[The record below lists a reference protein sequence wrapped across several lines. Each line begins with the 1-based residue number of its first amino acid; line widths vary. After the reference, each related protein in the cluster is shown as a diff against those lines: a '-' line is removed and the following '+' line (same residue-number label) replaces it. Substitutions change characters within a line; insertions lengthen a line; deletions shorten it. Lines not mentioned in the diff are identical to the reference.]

1 MLSLPKVGQDLTK
14 AVAEVLKN
22 LEARDLESYLKN
34 LQLSGIDPNFWT
46 SQEYFEKAGWAEQ
59 NSQEGKLIR
68 IVDPYGYDML
78 PVIDTEISGVLYIQC
93 WSDFNGMLNKPIQN
107 LKPFFLDYEYIF
119 KAANF
124 MDMSGGKWSLF
135 RKNSRK
141 WPNRIGQGY
150 IYKPIDED
158 SQIQLNDVVVS
169 WLQSLGE
176 LETVHD
182 DEVMLKYVF
191 EGENR
196 MGLFTEDGVLR
207 AINIWDSN
215 WKYTNYRYC
224 ICRKEPFLSDFA
236 RLLFYQDMYRRNP
249 ECLVNDGG
257 VLDKISL
264 KDFKDHMNPISVRKV
279 YSWEE
284 WQK

>member
-1 MLSLPKVGQDLTK
+1 MGSQ
-14 AVAEVLKN
+14 
-22 LEARDLESYLKN
+22 YLKN
-34 LQLSGIDPNFWT
+34 LQLSGINPNFWT
-46 SQEYFEKAGWAEQ
+46 SQEYFEKAGW
-59 NSQEGKLIR
+59 QEIDYPTDGIVR
-68 IVDPYGYDML
+68 IVDSEGYDML
-78 PVIDTEISGVLYIQC
+78 PSLDNDNICINPTEC
-93 WSDFNGMLNKPIQN
+93 WSDFKESYCWAMC
-107 LKPFFLDYEYIF
+107 LKPQFLDYEYIF

-124 MDMSGGKWSLF
+124 MDMNGGKWSLF

-141 WPNRIGQGY
+141 WANRIGQGY
-150 IYKPIDED
+150 IYKSIDED
-158 SQIQLNDVVVS
+158 SQIQLNNVVVS
-169 WLQSLGE
+169 WLQSLGDME
-176 LETVHD
+176 MVHD

-196 MGLFTEDGVLR
+196 MGLFTEDGVLK

-224 ICRKEPFLSDFA
+224 ICCKEPFLSDFS

-249 ECLVNDGG
+249 ECLINDGG

-279 YSWEE
+279 YSWENYTNE
-284 WQK
+284 N

>member
-1 MLSLPKVGQDLTK
+1 MLSLPKVSLGLVK
-14 AVAEVLKN
+14 AVAEVLRN
-22 LEARDLESYLKN
+22 LEVRDLESYLKN
-34 LQLSGIDPNFWT
+34 LQLSGINPNFWT
-46 SQEYFEKAGWAEQ
+46 SQEYFEKAGWVELDSKSDGMVQ
-59 NSQEGKLIR
+59 
-68 IVDPYGYDML
+68 IVDSYGDDML
-78 PVIDTEISGVLYIQC
+78 PAIDTEIPGVLYIQC
-93 WSDFNGMLNKPIQN
+93 WSDFDGMLTKPIQN
-107 LKPFFLDYEYIF
+107 LKPQFLDYEYIF

-141 WPNRIGQGY
+141 WANRIGQGF

-158 SQIQLNDVVVS
+158 SQMQLNEVVVS

-196 MGLFTEDGVLR
+196 MGLFTEDGILR

-284 WQK
+284 WQ